1 MVTKL
6 MVTFPL
12 MDNKHTHKQTTTT
25 KLVGKMPGIYHS
37 LPLNWSSWFQA
48 THDEIIPPRYQT

>member
-1 MVTKL
+1 